1 MQQLLFTD
9 SFIFKKIHLTMP
21 AQISSQI
28 IQYKSSVKVNTLYCL
43 EVNSK
48 ELICCLAYLEAK
60 LNLLTLVIAS
70 G

>member
-1 MQQLLFTD
+1 
-9 SFIFKKIHLTMP
+9 MP